1 MLSLTDG
8 KRTFKLNY
16 RQANQIELKLNVSS
30 YKYLWKTIGDIL
42 YNFSIG
48 KKMNN
53 LLQVTPFQ
61 YKTLLQWR

>member
-16 RQANQIELKLNVSS
+16 RQANQMELKLNVSP
-30 YKYLWKTIGDIL
+30 YGPLWKTIGDIL

-48 KKMNN
+48 KKTENI
-53 LLQVTPFQ
+53 LHVTPYQ

>member
-30 YKYLWKTIGDIL
+30 YKYIWKTIVTNMYHYNDIVQMQ
-42 YNFSIG
+42 I
-48 KKMNN
+48 MIE
-53 LLQVTPFQ
+53 
-61 YKTLLQWR
+61 